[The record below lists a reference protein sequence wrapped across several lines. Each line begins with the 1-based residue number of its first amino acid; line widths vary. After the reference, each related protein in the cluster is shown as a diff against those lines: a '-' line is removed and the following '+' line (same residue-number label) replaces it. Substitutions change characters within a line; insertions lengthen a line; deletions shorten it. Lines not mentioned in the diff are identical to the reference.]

1 VTKACAGAPSS
12 GSSPSNSGIAVDRR
26 RHFNGDQQRLIKKV
40 LDQARRSDP
49 SLEAHFDRNQTNEPI
64 LVKSIEN
71 MRCHERDDIIFS
83 MAVGQ
88 DKTGRITAQM
98 PSPNN
103 EGGHRRLNVVVTRAT
118 RAAGLRDAPARAAG
132 VHVGYWR

>member
-1 VTKACAGAPSS
+1 MTKACAGAPSS

-64 LVKSIEN
+64 L
-71 MRCHERDDIIFS
+71 
-83 MAVGQ
+83 
-88 DKTGRITAQM
+88 
-98 PSPNN
+98 

>member
-1 VTKACAGAPSS
+1 
-12 GSSPSNSGIAVDRR
+12 
-26 RHFNGDQQRLIKKV
+26 V

-71 MRCHERDDIIFS
+71 MRGHERDDIIFS

-118 RAAGLRDAPARAAG
+118 RAAGLRDAPGRAAG
-132 VHVGYWR
+132 VHVGYWS

>member
-1 VTKACAGAPSS
+1 M
-12 GSSPSNSGIAVDRR
+12 
-26 RHFNGDQQRLIKKV
+26 

-71 MRCHERDDIIFS
+71 MRGHERDDIIFS

-88 DKTGRITAQM
+88 DKIGRITAQM

-103 EGGHRRLNVVVTRAT
+103 EGGQRRLNVVVTRAT

-132 VHVGYWR
+132 VHVGYWS